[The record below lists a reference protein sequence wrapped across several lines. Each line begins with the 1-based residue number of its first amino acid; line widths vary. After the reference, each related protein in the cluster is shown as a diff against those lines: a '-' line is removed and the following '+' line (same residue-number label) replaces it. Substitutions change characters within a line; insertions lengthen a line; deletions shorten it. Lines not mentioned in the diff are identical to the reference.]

1 MDNSSDS
8 SDSDMDWVLP
18 LLLLATFYPHR
29 QRRIASNRLY
39 SGQEYV
45 DNLLNCG
52 NDIRIRDQLRMR
64 LNTFYLLRDWLVN
77 NTKLKGSQRVSIE
90 EKLVTFIYIA
100 STGASNRQAQER
112 FNRSSSTISL

>member
-8 SDSDMDWVLP
+8 SDSDIDWVLP
-18 LLLLATFYPHR
+18 LLLLSTFCLRR
-29 QRRIASNRLY
+29 QPRIASNRLY
-39 SGQEYV
+39 SGQEYI

-52 NDIRIRDQLRMR
+52 NDVRIQDQLRMR
-64 LNTFYLLRDWLVN
+64 LNTFYSLRDWLVN
-77 NTKLKGSQRVSIE
+77 NTKLKGSRKVSIE

-112 FNRSSSTISL
+112 FNRGAWTISQ